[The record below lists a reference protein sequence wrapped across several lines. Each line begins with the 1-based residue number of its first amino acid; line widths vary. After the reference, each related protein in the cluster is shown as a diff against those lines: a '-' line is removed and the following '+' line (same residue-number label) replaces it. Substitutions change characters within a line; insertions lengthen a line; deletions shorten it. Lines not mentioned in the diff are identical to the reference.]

1 MRMGAFTTH
10 ESEQQLLNGWGLC
23 VECRRTWWHA
33 SMPQCATAILWCVP
47 AQESII
53 DVTALVASAKQ
64 SIAEAHSAQIVW
76 SSVWFM
82 IAVMANCAI
91 MFCGAHNHIRLLW
104 NYPVIHIHPYGL
116 SHNILYF
123 QVVIDYSILLWQW
136 SWTTEMSGFV
146 KKGKCLCLLTSRL
159 LLW

>member
-1 MRMGAFTTH
+1 MVG
-10 ESEQQLLNGWGLC
+10 GLC

-47 AQESII
+47 AQENII

-76 SSVWFM
+76 RSVWFM
-82 IAVMANCAI
+82 IAVMAYCAI

-104 NYPVIHIHPYGL
+104 NYPVIHIHIRMDFSTMYCAIFRL
-116 SHNILYF
+116 SEIIAYCYDNDLGP
-123 QVVIDYSILLWQW
+123 QRCRVLPG
-136 SWTTEMSGFV
+136 GFV
-146 KKGKCLCLLTSRL
+146 KKGKCLCLLTSRF